1 MTNAKT
7 AKRLRKIARGLE
19 LADKTT
25 YRPSKPISAGYFWG
39 ARHEGRV
46 CERNGTLPPF
56 VMVECTRRAYK
67 EAKKLY
73 NGKPLTRLEPK
84 EGGDTRRL
92 NISESHKQNR

>member
-7 AKRLRKIARGLE
+7 AKRLRKIARGLD
-19 LADKTT
+19 LASKTE
-25 YRPSKPISAGYFWG
+25 YRPSKPIPPGYFG
-39 ARHEGRV
+39 AQEGRI

-56 VMVECTRRAYK
+56 VMVECERRAYK